1 MSSTLNYL
9 FNVGGNFDV
18 KLNDYNK
25 VIGDF
30 SAKISQVST
39 VFDKFQMAIVKFNV
53 RAEFLSHLGRMLSS
67 ISAPMITLDQGLKDL
82 SALTGVVGGD
92 LQEIERYA
100 RSTAKTFG
108 IDASSA
114 VESYKLLLSQ
124 LSPELAKQPE
134 ALRSMGEHVATLS
147 KLMGG
152 DAVGA
157 VEVLTTAMN
166 QYGVDLSDPIEASKK
181 MAEMMNV
188 MAAAGKEGSS
198 ELPTIKVALEQAGMA
213 AKAAGVSFEETNSAI
228 QVLDKAGKK
237 GSEGGVALRNVL
249 STLAQG
255 RFLPKDVQQDLL
267 RAGIDINML
276 GDKSKSLSERLNPLK
291 PLLNDTALLTKL
303 FGKEN
308 ANAAMALISGTQQM
322 DEWTKAITGTNNAQE
337 QATVIMESYAEKQ
350 ARIRQS
356 FEDIKISMASSL
368 GDVGIWISTV
378 VEGLTPFAQFIPI
391 ITSLAGVIHKA
402 SIALIFMA
410 KNMMVSSYSHF
421 VTMIRR
427 ASLSLAFMR
436 RDLIT
441 GNIVTLSFTGNTVR
455 ASMALMR
462 FATIGIL
469 NAIKGV
475 GALILSLITGGATS
489 ASFAGIASASFATF
503 SSTATVACRAVTV
516 AISSIPIVGWIAIAV
531 TAIGTLSYYLWN
543 HSVKFRAVIKGL
555 WAFVKAYFMGIW
567 QLASKVF
574 SAIGKLIM
582 SAFKLDWGGIKDAL
596 GSMKNGFV
604 GFGTDLAQSFSKA
617 YNQEIENSRKGEE
630 AKKNP
635 GRKGAKNSSL
645 SGTIPSL
652 NDSFS
657 IPSSGTNVLGGS
669 LSSSPGMSSDGN
681 GKIRNITIT
690 IDKLV
695 DKFEIRTTNLSH
707 DVSKVKELV
716 SEALLSAVNDVS
728 LAN

>member
-1 MSSTLNYL
+1 MSNILNYV
-9 FNVGGNFDV
+9 FNLGGNFDV
-18 KLNDYNK
+18 KLKGYSD
-25 VIGDF
+25 ITGDF
-30 SAKISQVST
+30 T
-39 VFDKFQMAIVKFNV
+39 DKVNHATSVTEKLGKVLLTGNIFV
-53 RAEFLSHLGRMLSS
+53 EFFSNLGNMFSS

-255 RFLPKDVQQDLL
+255 RFLPKDVQQDLQ

-337 QATVIMESYAEKQ
+337 QATVIMESYSEKQ

-356 FEDIKISMASSL
+356 FEDFKITIASSF
-368 GDVGIWISTV
+368 GDIGIWVSTIT
-378 VEGLTPFAQFIPI
+378 ESITPFAQLVPLVGGLASGVM
-391 ITSLAGVIHKA
+391 SLATKLPSIIGGVGTLLNNIPK
-402 SIALIFMA
+402 
-410 KNMMVSSYSHF
+410 
-421 VTMIRR
+421 
-427 ASLSLAFMR
+427 LSVRVLTLSWSFIKLAFK
-436 RDLIT
+436 
-441 GNIVTLSFTGNTVR
+441 
-455 ASMALMR
+455 
-462 FATIGIL
+462 GIL
-469 NAIKGV
+469 SAVTSIGTFLFQLV
-475 GALILSLITGGATS
+475 TGQITMATFSTIATS
-489 ASFAGIASASFATF
+489 AFTWVAGVAQTACGAI
-503 SSTATVACRAVTV
+503 ST
-516 AISSIPIVGWIAIAV
+516 AISSIPIIGWIALAI
-531 TAIGTLSYYLWN
+531 TAIGALVYYFWN
-543 HSVKFRAVIKGL
+543 HSVKFRATIKGL
-555 WAFVKAYFMGIW
+555 WAYIKTTFSGIW
-567 QLASKVF
+567 ELAKQVF
-574 SAIGKLIM
+574 SSIGELII
-582 SAFKLDWGGIKDAL
+582 SAFKLDGKGINKAL
-596 GSMKNGFV
+596 DKMKGAFTDFGSASAKAF
-604 GFGTDLAQSFSKA
+604 QKA
-617 YNQEIENSRKGEE
+617 YDEEIEES
-630 AKKNP
+630 KKQKETEDAENP
-635 GRKGAKNSSL
+635 PIVIGDQTNQGN
-645 SGTIPSL
+645 GNGGGNTGNNNPT
-652 NDSFS
+652 
-657 IPSSGTNVLGGS
+657 GTNVLGGS

>member
-1 MSSTLNYL
+1 MSNILNYV
-9 FNVGGNFDV
+9 FNLGGNFDV
-18 KLNDYNK
+18 KLEGYSD
-25 VIGDF
+25 IAGDF
-30 SAKISQVST
+30 SAKIKQATSVT
-39 VFDKFQMAIVKFNV
+39 EKFGKALLTSNIAVDFISN
-53 RAEFLSHLGRMLSS
+53 LGNALSS
-67 ISAPMITLDQGLKDL
+67 ISAPMIALDQGLKDL
-82 SALTGVVGGD
+82 SALTGVVGGG

-124 LSPELAKQPE
+124 LSPELAQQPK

-255 RFLPKDVQQDLL
+255 RFLPKDVQKDLL
-267 RAGIDINML
+267 MAGIDINML

-356 FEDIKISMASSL
+356 FEDLKITFTSYL
-368 GDVGIWISTV
+368 GDVGIWISTIT
-378 VEGLTPFAQFIPI
+378 ESFTPFAQLLPLFTFTIDAMIKAHKLLPLLKINTMKLAEKTLLLSHNVWRLSLSYIRLGAKAIVSAVRSIGVFIVQLV
-391 ITSLAGVIHKA
+391 TGQ
-402 SIALIFMA
+402 
-410 KNMMVSSYSHF
+410 
-421 VTMIRR
+421 VTM
-427 ASLSLAFMR
+427 A
-436 RDLIT
+436 T
-441 GNIVTLSFTGNTVR
+441 FTGAMT
-455 ASMALMR
+455 
-462 FATIGIL
+462 
-469 NAIKGV
+469 
-475 GALILSLITGGATS
+475 
-489 ASFAGIASASFATF
+489 AGF
-503 SSTATVACRAVTV
+503 TAFKVAAVSACRAVTV

-555 WAFVKAYFMGIW
+555 WAFVKSYFMGIW

-574 SAIGKLIM
+574 GAIGKLIM
-582 SAFKLDWGGIKDAL
+582 SAFKLDWGGIKEAL

-604 GFGTDLAQSFSKA
+604 DFGTNLAESFSKA
-617 YNQEIENSRKGEE
+617 YNQEIDNSRKGE
-630 AKKNP
+630 KNS
-635 GRKGAKNSSL
+635 GKKGAKKSSS
-645 SGTIPSL
+645 SGTMPSF
-652 NDSFS
+652 NDNFS

-669 LSSSPGMSSDGN
+669 LSSSPGMSSDS
-681 GKIRNITIT
+681 KIKNITIT

-695 DKFEIRTTNLSH
+695 EKFEIRTTNLSH

>member
-1 MSSTLNYL
+1 MSNILNYV
-9 FNVGGNFDV
+9 FNLGGNFDV
-18 KLNDYNK
+18 KLKGYSD
-25 VIGDF
+25 ITGDF
-30 SAKISQVST
+30 TAKVNQATSVTEKFGKALLTSNIAVDFIS
-39 VFDKFQMAIVKFNV
+39 N
-53 RAEFLSHLGRMLSS
+53 LGNAFSS
-67 ISAPMITLDQGLKDL
+67 ISAPMIALDQGLKDL

-322 DEWTKAITGTNNAQE
+322 DEWTKSITGTNNAQE

-356 FEDIKISMASSL
+356 FEDFKITIASSF
-368 GDVGIWISTV
+368 GDIGIWVSTIT
-378 VEGLTPFAQFIPI
+378 ESITPFAQLLPLFTFTIDAMIKAQKLLPLLKIKTMKLAEKTLLLSNNVWRLSLSYIRLATKAIVSAVRSIVTFIVQLV
-391 ITSLAGVIHKA
+391 TGQ
-402 SIALIFMA
+402 
-410 KNMMVSSYSHF
+410 
-421 VTMIRR
+421 VTM
-427 ASLSLAFMR
+427 A
-436 RDLIT
+436 T
-441 GNIVTLSFTGNTVR
+441 FTGAMTAGFTAFKVAA
-455 ASMALMR
+455 AS
-462 FATIGIL
+462 
-469 NAIKGV
+469 
-475 GALILSLITGGATS
+475 
-489 ASFAGIASASFATF
+489 
-503 SSTATVACRAVTV
+503 ACRAVTV

-555 WAFVKAYFMGIW
+555 WAFVKAYFIGMW
-567 QLASKVF
+567 ELASKVF

-582 SAFKLDWGGIKDAL
+582 STFKLDWGGIKDAL

-630 AKKNP
+630 SKKNP
-635 GRKGAKNSSL
+635 GKKGANKSSS